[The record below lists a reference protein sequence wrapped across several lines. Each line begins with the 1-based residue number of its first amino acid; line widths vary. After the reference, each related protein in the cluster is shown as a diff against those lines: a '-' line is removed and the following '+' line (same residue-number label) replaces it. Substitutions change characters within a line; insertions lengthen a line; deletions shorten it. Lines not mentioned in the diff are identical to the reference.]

1 MVKLTLKFLSFFFTD
16 KISKL
21 ITNFFKLK
29 PDNKIWKN
37 TKFANGLLKKNANV
51 ITECPHRTVKKK
63 LKTGHIYKQWLY
75 KGDEIFK
82 GDIDFQNTEQTENRE
97 NTEKRIKLF
106 FHIKTYWTK

>member
-1 MVKLTLKFLSFFFTD
+1 M
-16 KISKL
+16 
-21 ITNFFKLK
+21 
-29 PDNKIWKN
+29 
-37 TKFANGLLKKNANV
+37 NAH
-51 ITECPHRTVKKK
+51 IEQWKKK